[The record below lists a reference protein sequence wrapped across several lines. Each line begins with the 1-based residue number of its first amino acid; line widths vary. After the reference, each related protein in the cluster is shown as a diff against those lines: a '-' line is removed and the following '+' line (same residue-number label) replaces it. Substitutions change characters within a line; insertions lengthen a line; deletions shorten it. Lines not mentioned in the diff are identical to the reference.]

1 MIINSSTETKLIKAK
16 PVKVVLL
23 STLLLLCNI
32 NCFAQNSPSVAAP
45 SKTESSE
52 LGSLSGGKLPTYIK
66 SQSLTL
72 DSNTRVFTYV
82 GEVEVKRAD
91 LTINCDKLEGRYDQS
106 NQITELIALKNVV
119 ITRAESMRAIGERAT
134 YQRQSETII
143 LSENPEIQEAGSILS
158 ADTVTLYL
166 KENRSSADGNVRVKL
181 IAKDKNEQLS

>member
-1 MIINSSTETKLIKAK
+1 MISNSPLKTTLIKAK
-16 PVKVVLL
+16 PFKVVLL
-23 STLLLLCNI
+23 SILFLLCYTD
-32 NCFAQNSPSVAAP
+32 CFAQSSPNAAVQD
-45 SKTESSE
+45 KTESTE
-52 LGSLSGGKLPTYIK
+52 LSSLSGGKLPTYIK

-72 DSNTRVFTYV
+72 DSNSRVFTYL
-82 GEVEVKRAD
+82 GAVEVKRAD
-91 LTINCDKLEGRYDQS
+91 LTITCDKLEGRYDQS

-119 ITRAESMRAIGERAT
+119 ITRAENMRAVGERAT